1 VEGVLVA
8 VVLDRVVRGV
18 MVMVVK
24 AEVEGKS
31 VCVPDPASARLLLL
45 TAPVGVKGG

>member
-1 VEGVLVA
+1 MFVA
-8 VVLDRVVRGV
+8 VALDRVVREV
-18 MVMVVK
+18 VVMVVK

-31 VCVPDPASARLLLL
+31 VCVPEPASARELLLLL